1 MKFIRIFA
9 FACIVMLQAAVSMA
23 GNNAENITFSFLAGG
38 YTFQGNQHIKTS
50 PVYGFRLGYNLT
62 ENWSVEGVVDALTTQ
77 RDNGGGNVQM
87 FRYGGD
93 VVYNFLPKGSLV
105 PFVAAGVGGTNFNS
119 SSLPKGSRVVFNYG
133 GGLKWFLHDN
143 FALRADVRGLNYTY
157 NKIWTNVE
165 YTLGMHIPIG
175 VPKPAPQPVA
185 VVEPPKPAPSAT
197 LSANPASIEKGKS
210 TTLTWNSQNATG
222 CDIQPGIGPVPP
234 QGSKEVTPSDTTA
247 YTIICKG
254 EGGTANGD
262 AKVSVMLPPPPPPP
276 APVQEPQAA
285 AQKATAAGTKITL
298 DIEFDTG
305 KHNIKK
311 KYDAELKK
319 VGDVL
324 NQEKN
329 LKGIIEGHTD
339 TVGGHAMNMRLSQRR
354 ADSVKN
360 YITKNFK
367 IDKKRL
373 TAKGYGPDRPIAD
386 NKTAEGRQK
395 NRRVDAIFEEIPN
408 FKPDTDEKPV
418 PVKKAKKKTAKKK
431 APAKK

>member
-1 MKFIRIFA
+1 MR
-9 FACIVMLQAAVSMA
+9 
-23 GNNAENITFSFLAGG
+23 
-38 YTFQGNQHIKTS
+38 TS

-62 ENWSVEGVVDALTTQ
+62 DNWAVEGVIDALTTKK
-77 RDNGGGNVQM
+77 DNAGNVQM

-93 VVYNFLPKGSLV
+93 LVYNFLPQGSLV
-105 PFVAAGVGGTNFNS
+105 PFLAVGVGGTDFNNS
-119 SSLPKGSRVVFNYG
+119 TLPKGSRIEFNYG

-157 NKIWTNVE
+157 GKIYTNVE

-175 VPKPAPQPVA
+175 VPKPAPKPVEP
-185 VVEPPKPAPSAT
+185 VVEPPKPAPPAPLVS
-197 LSANPASIEKGKS
+197 LSASPDSIEKGKT
-210 TTLTWNSQNATG
+210 TTLTWSSQNATE

-234 QGSKEVTPSDTTA
+234 QGSKVVTPSDTTS
-247 YTIICKG
+247 YTITCKG
-254 EGGTANGD
+254 EGGSANG
-262 AKVSVMLPPPPPPP
+262 AARVGVTVPPPPP
-276 APVQEPQAA
+276 APEPQAA
-285 AQKATAAGTKITL
+285 AQKATAAGTRITL

-305 KHNIKK
+305 KWNIKK
-311 KYDAELKK
+311 KYDSELQK

-360 YITKNFK
+360 YIIKNFK

-373 TAKGYGPDRPIAD
+373 TAKGFGPDRPIAD

-395 NRRVDAIFEEIPN
+395 NRRVDAVFEEIPN
-408 FKPDTDEKPV
+408 FKPDSEEKPA

-431 APAKK
+431 APAKKK